1 MDKYVYEIPVG
12 EKNFRIE
19 CGHVAAQANAS
30 LMVYYGEV
38 ALLCAVTM
46 AKKPREGIDFF
57 PLMVDYEEK
66 MYAAGKFP
74 GGFIKREGRPSEKA
88 VLTSRMIDRPIRPR
102 FPDGMRHDVQIIVTA
117 LSADG
122 EHTPDVA
129 AINGASLALHISDI
143 AYEGPIAAVRVGYI
157 DKKFVANPTVS
168 QLKESPIELL
178 VAGTANRVNMIEDD
192 SDEVPEEMIYDGI
205 AFAMDEIRNLLA
217 HFDKIR
223 DEIGKPKKEVKVE
236 TEEKSDFAEKL
247 REYAMPKIQ
256 KIIPATGKVDLWDS
270 IDTLTEDCAEHFS
283 ENLKDGEDAP
293 PVAYELKKLIKEYAR
308 KITIEKGIRVD
319 GRKLV
324 EVRPIEA
331 DIHFLPHVHGSAM
344 FKRGQTQVISCVTL
358 GTYADQ
364 QKIDN
369 MESDDLKRYVHQYN
383 FPPYSVGEV
392 KPLRGASRRDIGH
405 GALAEKAVARM
416 IPSEEDFP
424 YSIRVVS
431 EVVESNASSSMASVC
446 GSTMALLDAGVPL
459 KEMVG
464 GVSIGLVVEDDKYA
478 LLRDL
483 SGFEDFNGDMDFKV
497 AGTDNGITAIQL
509 DVKIEGLSLE
519 MVKAT
524 LEEARLGRLHILE
537 QMRTVI
543 SEPKKDDELCP
554 YIPILEIVTIN
565 TEKIG
570 AVIGPS
576 GKMVKKISADFDV
589 QVDIDEEGHVFILG
603 KDRSLVRE
611 AVGFIRALTTDVEEG
626 MAFDGRVVRITE
638 FGAFLELTPGK
649 DGLLHISQIANH
661 RVERVEDELKMGDIV
676 PVMVKH
682 IDDQGKVDLV
692 RTDVH
697 VERERRPP
705 RPGGGGNSRPPSR
718 DRARFGEGGGG
729 GGRGRR

>member
-1 MDKYVYEIPVG
+1 MYEIPVG
-12 EKNFRIE
+12 DKHFRVE
-19 CGHVAAQANAS
+19 SGHVAAQANAS
-30 LMVYYGEV
+30 LMMYYGEV
-38 ALLCAVTM
+38 ALLCAATM
-46 AKKPREGIDFF
+46 GKKPRDGIDFF

-74 GGFIKREGRPSEKA
+74 GGFMKREGRPSEKA
-88 VLTSRMIDRPIRPR
+88 ILTSRMIDRPIRPR
-102 FPDGMRHDVQIIVTA
+102 FPEGMRHDVQIVVTA

-122 EHTPDVA
+122 EHTADVA

-143 AYEGPIAAVRVGYI
+143 PYDKPIAAVRVGYI
-157 DKKFVANPTVS
+157 NRKFLANPTAS

-178 VAGTANRVNMIEDD
+178 VAGTVDRVNMIEDE

-205 AFAMDEIRNLLA
+205 EFAMNEIRGIIG

-223 DEIGKPKKEVKVE
+223 EEIGKPKKVLPVNGA
-236 TEEKSDFAEKL
+236 EKSDFAEELCK
-247 REYAMPKIQ
+247 YAEPKI
-256 KIIPATGKVDLWDS
+256 KEIIPAKGKVDLWDS
-270 IDTLTEDCAEHFS
+270 IDKLAEDCLAHFTEGLAE
-283 ENLKDGEDAP
+283 GEDAP
-293 PVAYELKKLIKEYAR
+293 PVEYELKKLIKEYAR
-308 KITIEKGIRVD
+308 KLTIEKGIRVD

-331 DIHFLPHVHGSAM
+331 DVHFLPHVHGSAM

-364 QKIDN
+364 QKIDI
-369 MESDDLKRYVHQYN
+369 MESDDLKRYVHHYN

-405 GALAEKAVARM
+405 GALAEKALVRM
-416 IPSEEDFP
+416 IPPEEEYP

-464 GVSIGLVVEDDKYA
+464 GVSIGLVVENEKYA

-509 DVKIEGLSLE
+509 DVKIEGLTLD
-519 MVKAT
+519 MVKDT
-524 LEEARLGRLHILE
+524 LEEARQGRLHILGL
-537 QMRTVI
+537 MRQVI

-576 GKMVKKISADFDV
+576 GKMVKKISADFEV

-603 KDRSLVRE
+603 QDRSLVRE
-611 AVGFIRALTTDVEEG
+611 AVGFIKALTTDIEEG

-661 RVERVEDELKMGDIV
+661 RVERVEDELKMGDVV

-682 IDDQGKVDLV
+682 IDDQGKIDLV

-705 RPGGGGNSRPPSR
+705 RPGGGSRPPSR
-718 DRARFGEGGGG
+718 DRARFGDG